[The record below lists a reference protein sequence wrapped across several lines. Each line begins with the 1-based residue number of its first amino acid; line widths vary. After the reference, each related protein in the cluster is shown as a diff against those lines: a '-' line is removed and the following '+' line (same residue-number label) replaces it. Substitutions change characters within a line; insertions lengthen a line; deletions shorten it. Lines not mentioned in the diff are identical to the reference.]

1 MHQLFNVSGSLA
13 IAIIGLTI
21 IIRVGLVPL
30 QISAKRTAKNMKK
43 IQNKLQEL
51 KDKYK
56 SDPRTMMKEMNKL
69 YKENNV
75 RPFSSLLGLLI
86 QIPIVIG
93 LYFILVDELKLAQG
107 GNSLFFGI
115 NITDP
120 NYLLAFITFVTMYM
134 LMKISVV
141 DMVVADNASQVQKD
155 FSKMMRLQMLYF
167 LPIVTFIA
175 TLFLPAG
182 LALYFITG
190 NIFLIG
196 QNMLLNKHI
205 N

>member
-1 MHQLFNVSGSLA
+1 
-13 IAIIGLTI
+13 
-21 IIRVGLVPL
+21 
-30 QISAKRTAKNMKK
+30 MKK